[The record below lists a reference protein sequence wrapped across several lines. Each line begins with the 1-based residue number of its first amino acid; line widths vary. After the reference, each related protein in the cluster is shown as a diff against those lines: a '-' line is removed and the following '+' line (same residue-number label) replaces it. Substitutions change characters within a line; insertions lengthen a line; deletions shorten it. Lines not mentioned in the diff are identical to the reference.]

1 MPRGEGGAGKLSGH
15 LKAHSFVPFPSIG
28 AQLPRP
34 RHAPCTSGTHWPCLV
49 GPLQQAVGWRR
60 LGHCSQH
67 LQGGGWTGTLWGRQ
81 VLALDVLTSSCG
93 PTCPHLP
100 APLGARSPCG
110 RSRCCSSSTPQSA
123 AAPPSSA
130 GLHADAESL
139 HADAVNVSGSSKT
152 AWANGWQY
160 VDQALSMRAYKA
172 PLPCRCCCPC
182 EGWREGGRCR
192 PGQHEWDAEAAA
204 NYMWVS

>member
-1 MPRGEGGAGKLSGH
+1 MGTSRRTVLCLFPALELSCHGHGTPHAPAAHTGLAWLDLCSRLSGGDD
-15 LKAHSFVPFPSIG
+15 LGTAPSTC
-28 AQLPRP
+28 R
-34 RHAPCTSGTHWPCLV
+34 
-49 GPLQQAVGWRR
+49 
-60 LGHCSQH
+60 
-67 LQGGGWTGTLWGRQ
+67 GGGWTGTLWGRQ

-100 APLGARSPCG
+100 APLGTRSPCG
-110 RSRCCSSSTPQSA
+110 RSRCCISSTPQSA
-123 AAPPSSA
+123 AAPPPSA

-192 PGQHEWDAEAAA
+192 PGQHEWDAEAAT